1 MTLEI
6 VLTCVYDKLHVSFI
20 KSHVFH
26 NFIEETVLCGFC
38 NIVKFK
44 VKTFFLV
51 CLSLRHAIFLGLSYQ
66 LASIGVTK
74 GIMSSS
80 RGSNCV
86 HFTHNFSAEDLS

>member
-6 VLTCVYDKLHVSFI
+6 VLTCVYDKLHVFFI

-66 LASIGVTK
+66 LAVCHYLSKSFKHWRDK
-74 GIMSSS
+74 GDNVVIS
-80 RGSNCV
+80 R
-86 HFTHNFSAEDLS
+86 F